1 MSLIVY
7 TKSSSFE
14 NHINNVIET
23 GVSFRHKLSPAIP
36 GKGDVF
42 IIHGASFKR
51 ELDKWLSTS
60 CKKGA
65 VIAIAADEPE
75 LASLLEFTKTGVHGY
90 FNSYMGVA
98 NYAQMA
104 RLLANGQSW
113 FPPTLLKQVFE
124 LARSVIKPVTGAD
137 PLDALTKREKQ
148 IALAVAEG
156 QSNKIVAKNCDITER
171 TVKAHLTQ
179 IYKKLQVKD
188 RVALV
193 IHLNKA

>member
-7 TKSSSFE
+7 SKSSSFE
-14 NHINNVIET
+14 THINNVIDT
-23 GVSFRHKLSPAIP
+23 DVSFRHKLSPAIP
-36 GKGDVF
+36 GEGDIF
-42 IIHGASFKR
+42 IVHAASFNR
-51 ELDKWLSTS
+51 ELEKWLNRNSE
-60 CKKGA
+60 KGA

-75 LASLLEFTKTGVHGY
+75 LASLLEFTKMGVHGY
-90 FNSYMGVA
+90 FNSYMGAA
-98 NYAQMA
+98 NYAQMR
-104 RLLANGQSW
+104 RLLSNAQSW
-113 FPPTLLKQVFE
+113 FPPSLLNQAFE
-124 LARSVIKPVTGAD
+124 LARSVIQPVAGVD
-137 PLDALTKREKQ
+137 LLDALTKREKQ
-148 IALAVAEG
+148 VALAVAEG

>member
-7 TKSSSFE
+7 SKSTSFE
-14 NHINNVIET
+14 THINNVIDID
-23 GVSFRHKLSPAIP
+23 VSFRHKLSPAIP
-36 GKGDVF
+36 GKGDIF
-42 IIHGASFKR
+42 IVHGTSFKR
-51 ELDKWLSTS
+51 ELEKWLNRSS
-60 CKKGA
+60 EKGA

-75 LASLLEFTKTGVHGY
+75 LARLLEFTQMGVQGY

-98 NYAQMA
+98 NYAQMT

-113 FPPTLLKQVFE
+113 FPPSLLNQAFE
-124 LARSVIKPVTGAD
+124 LARSVIQPVTGVD

-148 IALAVAEG
+148 VALAVAEG

>member
-7 TKSSSFE
+7 SKSLSFE
-14 NHINNVIET
+14 AHINSVIDT
-23 GVSFRHKLSPAIP
+23 DISFRHKLSPAIP
-36 GKGDVF
+36 GKQDIF
-42 IIHGASFKR
+42 IVHAASFKR
-51 ELDKWLSTS
+51 ELEKWLNAST
-60 CKKGA
+60 KKGA

-75 LASLLEFTKTGVHGY
+75 LASLLEFTQWGVQGY

-98 NYAQMA
+98 NYAQMT

-113 FPPTLLKQVFE
+113 FPPTLLNQAFE
-124 LARSVIKPVTGAD
+124 IARSVTQPVSGGD
-137 PLDALTKREKQ
+137 PLEALTKREKQ

-156 QSNKIVAKNCDITER
+156 QSNKLVATNCDITER

-193 IHLNKA
+193 IYLNNA

>member
-7 TKSSSFE
+7 SKSSSFE
-14 NHINNVIET
+14 THINNVIET
-23 GVSFRHKLSPAIP
+23 GVSVRHKLSPAIP
-36 GKGDVF
+36 AKGDVF

-51 ELDKWLSTS
+51 ELEKWLSS
-60 CKKGA
+60 NCKKGA

-75 LASLLEFTKTGVHGY
+75 LASLLEFTKIGVHGY
-90 FNSYMGVA
+90 FNSYMGAA
-98 NYAQMA
+98 NYAQMT

-113 FPPTLLKQVFE
+113 FPPALLNQAFE
-124 LARSVIKPVTGAD
+124 LARTVIQPVTEVD

-193 IHLNKA
+193 IHLNNT